1 MTQYEPTLIFSQ
13 DSIGE
18 TYHIWDER
26 LEKWVKGTLTE
37 LGTDTICFQWEDM
50 QYDTEYQIFDL
61 PLIVPDM
68 RFDDLVKISPLYA
81 QIMQLVNRVFE
92 LHSEAM
98 KDLKTNF
105 GDQMNYTVL
114 HLMQEF
120 KIEKL

>member
-1 MTQYEPTLIFSQ
+1 MTQYEPTLRFSQ

-26 LEKWVKGTLTE
+26 LGEWVKGTLTE

-61 PLIVPDM
+61 PLIVSHLDPKQ
-68 RFDDLVKISPLYA
+68 LEEISPLRSVWKLL
-81 QIMQLVNRVFE
+81 INRVV
-92 LHSEAM
+92 
-98 KDLKTNF
+98 DLQIESILNTETTSLSTEYMITK
-105 GDQMNYTVL
+105 
-114 HLMQEF
+114 LMQEF